1 MHVHLYAHLSWVT
14 YARLPRI
21 DERIAEFLGRFLP
34 AECQRHGAEPLAL
47 GIVRDHVHMVIK
59 LPPRFD
65 VPRLVQGLKGASA
78 RVANRDGI
86 AERGPLR
93 WETGYDLRSVGLRQ
107 LSAAIAYVRSQA
119 KRHPTLAL
127 VPTRPSSAS

>member
-1 MHVHLYAHLSWVT
+1 MMHVRLYAHVSWVT

-21 DERIAEFLGRFLP
+21 DGRIAAFLERFLC

-86 AERGPLR
+86 AERAPLR
-93 WETGYDLRSVGLRQ
+93 WETGYDMRSVGLRQ
-107 LSAAIAYVRSQA
+107 LPAAIAYVRSQA
-119 KRHPTLAL
+119 KRHPTLA
-127 VPTRPSSAS
+127 VAPASPVR